1 MPDID
6 AVAEAITAAQRAVA
20 TDVANVAA
28 AIDTALD
35 HIDQQLA
42 TLHERRGELEET
54 LGAVNDQIATVNTH
68 REALVSARAQAPTND
83 DAPLPATSVFEDDTV
98 GAEDETTD
106 EAGGEGYL
114 EFTEE
119 ELDPDVPR
127 TQRILTVLDRAGY
140 EMNGRDIAD
149 ILNEFGDETTP
160 KVVGGTLANL
170 ARRGAVTK
178 VGAGTFTT
186 R

>member
-6 AVAEAITAAQRAVA
+6 AVADAIAAARTAVA
-20 TDVANVAA
+20 ADVANVAA
-28 AIDTALD
+28 AIDTALV

-42 TLHERRGELEET
+42 SLQEGREELDAA
-54 LGAVNDQIATVNTH
+54 LGAVNDQIATVEGH
-68 REALVSARAQAPTND
+68 REALVAARAQAPSSAAAEESAGT
-83 DAPLPATSVFEDDTV
+83 TEVVE
-98 GAEDETTD
+98 AEDGDAADVGQD
-106 EAGGEGYL
+106 EAYL

-119 ELDPDVPR
+119 ELDPEVAR
-127 TQRILTVLDRAGY
+127 TERILTILNRAGY

-149 ILNEFGDETTP
+149 ILNEFGDRTTP

-178 VGAGTFTT
+178 VGVGTFTAP
-186 R
+186 